1 MEEIVK
7 LLEEKDFKRFDFI
20 ESLYVGVDDKLS
32 FKNPNN
38 TYVVIGLKNNF
49 LNVDVFNSDWK
60 SNEKIESDWIEYSI
74 NFSQPIDDLSFW
86 KKFFLSFK

>member
-7 LLEEKDFKRFDFI
+7 LLEEKDFKKVDFI
-20 ESLYVGVDDKLS
+20 ESLYVGVDEKLS

-49 LNVDVFNSDWK
+49 LNVDVFNSDWNA
-60 SNEKIESDWIEYSI
+60 NEKIESDWIEYSI
-74 NFSQPIDDLSFW
+74 NFTNSINDIDFW